1 MFYALWDLETGNLV
15 QEFPTELAAL
25 AAIRAAV
32 ARHGRSYAETFA
44 VLREDRHGRSR
55 LIAEGAGLVDL
66 ALRGARALSQSA
78 RRNHTLPAVST

>member
-15 QEFPTELAAL
+15 QEFSTEHEAL
-25 AAIRAAV
+25 EAIHAAV

-44 VLREDRHGRSR
+44 VLREDGRGRSR

-66 ALRGARALSQSA
+66 ALRTERNPPSSRAS
-78 RRNHTLPAVST
+78 